1 MSEFSIPGYGA
12 QSGLSRSRA
21 PKTLV
26 LSADCLRIRR
36 LDPAGHARARATP
49 RRAMFTISAS
59 STAARPTVVAH
70 RRANKTRAKRSV
82 VVHGAKVRERASAR
96 RARATRTRARVIARG
111 AIGRVIL
118 DDDGVGRGANAMKRT
133 ANARGS
139 FVASRARVAARA
151 RASTGGRRTGRGDGD
166 RAGRILEGFGA
177 RARGADESDV

>member
-1 MSEFSIPGYGA
+1 
-12 QSGLSRSRA
+12 
-21 PKTLV
+21 
-26 LSADCLRIRR
+26 
-36 LDPAGHARARATP
+36 
-49 RRAMFTISAS
+49 MFTISAS

-70 RRANKTRAKRSV
+70 RRANKTRATRSV
-82 VVHGAKVRERASAR
+82 VAHGAKVRERASAR

-139 FVASRARVAARA
+139 FVASRARIAARA
-151 RASTGGRRTGRGDGD
+151 RASRGGRRTGRGDGD